1 MQVYMSLLDYL
12 AYRTGCGF
20 LSDMHYFQKGEREYL
35 CRILQQISPEDASL
49 QEWNDAL
56 TYLTDAMPEA
66 SGASGKGTVACATV
80 QTYRTRAEIEG
91 ANMLLMQRN
100 EGAR

>member
-35 CRILQQISPEDASL
+35 CRILQQISSEDASL

-56 TYLTDAMPEA
+56 TYLTDAKPEA
-66 SGASGKGTVACATV
+66 SAQAAKE
-80 QTYRTRAEIEG
+80 R
-91 ANMLLMQRN
+91 LLALLSKPIGHGQK
-100 EGAR
+100 